1 MEDKKVTID
10 EFTKEFSYGFLG
22 VREREGEYVERV
34 ANFLNK
40 YSEPQHALI
49 MDLLDLQWVAYV
61 QQLWFIGD
69 ETGSPDVGKNHFALA
84 RLQINANI
92 RAERGLPDR
101 NMRNEMM
108 RVEYCDVLRMLE
120 NAERRQ
126 GTRTYTNGRV
136 EKGIWQIGKWKPWWK
151 FW

>member
-22 VREREGEYVERV
+22 ESEGAYVKRV

-69 ETGSPDVGKNHFALA
+69 ETGSPDIGKNHFAVA

-92 RAERGLPDR
+92 RAERVLPDR
-101 NMRNEMM
+101 NMLREMM
-108 RVEYCDVLRMLE
+108 RIESCDVLRMLE
-120 NAERRQ
+120 NAER
-126 GTRTYTNGRV
+126 NAD
-136 EKGIWQIGKWKPWWK
+136 EE
-151 FW
+151 F

>member
-22 VREREGEYVERV
+22 EREGEYVERI

-49 MDLLDLQWVAYV
+49 MDLLDLQWVAFV

-69 ETGSPDVGKNHFALA
+69 ETGSPDAGKNHFAVA

-101 NMRNEMM
+101 NMLREMM
-108 RVEYCDVLRMLE
+108 RIESCDVLRMLE
-120 NAERRQ
+120 NAAR
-126 GTRTYTNGRV
+126 NAD
-136 EKGIWQIGKWKPWWK
+136 EKV
-151 FW
+151 

>member
-1 MEDKKVTID
+1 MEDNKVTID
-10 EFTKEFSYGFLG
+10 EFTEEFSYGFLG
-22 VREREGEYVERV
+22 EREGKYIERV

-49 MDLLDLQWVAYV
+49 MDLLDLQWVSFV

-69 ETGSPDVGKNHFALA
+69 ETGLPDAGKNHFAVA

-101 NMRNEMM
+101 NMLREMM
-108 RVEYCDVLRMLE
+108 RIEYCDVLRILE
-120 NAERRQ
+120 NAERNADEER
-126 GTRTYTNGRV
+126 
-136 EKGIWQIGKWKPWWK
+136 
-151 FW
+151 

>member
-69 ETGSPDVGKNHFALA
+69 ETGSPDVGKNHFAVA

-101 NMRNEMM
+101 NMRREMM
-108 RVEYCDVLRMLE
+108 RIEYCDVLRMLE
-120 NAERRQ
+120 NAAR
-126 GTRTYTNGRV
+126 NAD
-136 EKGIWQIGKWKPWWK
+136 EKV
-151 FW
+151 

>member
-22 VREREGEYVERV
+22 EREGEYVERV

-49 MDLLDLQWVAYV
+49 MDLLDLQWVAFV
-61 QQLWFIGD
+61 QQLWFIGE
-69 ETGSPDVGKNHFALA
+69 ETGSPDAGKNHFAVA

-101 NMRNEMM
+101 NMRREMM
-108 RVEYCDVLRMLE
+108 RIEYCDVLRMLE
-120 NAERRQ
+120 NAAR
-126 GTRTYTNGRV
+126 NAD
-136 EKGIWQIGKWKPWWK
+136 EKV
-151 FW
+151 

>member
-10 EFTKEFSYGFLG
+10 EFTEEFSYGFLG
-22 VREREGEYVERV
+22 EREGEYFERV

-49 MDLLDLQWVAYV
+49 MDLLDLQWVAFV

-69 ETGSPDVGKNHFALA
+69 ETGSPDAGKNHFAMA

-92 RAERGLPDR
+92 RTERGLPDR
-101 NMRNEMM
+101 NMRREMM
-108 RVEYCDVLRMLE
+108 RIEYCDVLRMLE